1 MEARIDATNTRLL
14 TEEEFLAIPEDDA
27 IHRELIRGELQE
39 RPSTT
44 RTFADGV
51 VLCSV
56 SYQLRTWIERQPKP
70 RGFVVAGEA
79 LVRLRAHLPT
89 FVGVDVAYIAAES
102 KPAGSRK
109 AKYVNGPPVLVVE
122 VLSPTDEHQDIAD
135 KTAEYLDAGVPI
147 VWIVDPSFSTVTVYR
162 PDAKPQLFNADQ
174 EITAEPHL
182 PGLRFA
188 VAELFEDL
196 ED

>member
-1 MEARIDATNTRLL
+1 MATITRLM
-14 TEEEFLAIPEDDA
+14 TEEEFLALPEDDGV
-27 IHRELIRGELQE
+27 HRELIRGELRE
-39 RPSTT
+39 RPLTT
-44 RTFADGV
+44 RSFAHSIV
-51 VLCSV
+51 ICSL
-56 SYQLRTWIERQPKP
+56 SYLLNSWVRRQPEP
-70 RGFVVAGEA
+70 RGCVIGGEA
-79 LVRLRAHLPT
+79 RVRLRANLPT

-109 AKYVNGPPVLVVE
+109 AKYVDGPPVLVVE
-122 VLSPTDEHQDIAD
+122 VLSPTDEYEDFTD
-135 KTAEYLDAGVPI
+135 KIAEYLDAGVPI
-147 VWIVDPSFSTVTVYR
+147 VWVVDPSFSTVTVYR

>member
-1 MEARIDATNTRLL
+1 MVDPMPTVARLM
-14 TEEEFLAIPEDDA
+14 TEGEFLALPEDDGT
-27 IHRELIRGELQE
+27 HRELIRGGLRE
-39 RPSTT
+39 RPSTF
-44 RTFADGV
+44 RGFAQAILLGTV
-51 VLCSV
+51 G
-56 SYQLRTWIERQPKP
+56 YQLRSWVKCQTEP
-70 RGFVVAGEA
+70 RGCVVGAEA
-79 LVRLRAHLPT
+79 LIRLRANPPT
-89 FVGVDVAYIAAES
+89 LVGVDVAYIAAES

-109 AKYVNGPPVLVVE
+109 AKYMDGPPVLVVE
-122 VLSPTDEHQDIAD
+122 VLSPTDEYEDFTD
-135 KTAEYLDAGVPI
+135 KIAEYLDAGVPI
-147 VWIVDPSFSTVTVYR
+147 VWVVDPSFSTVTVYR

>member
-1 MEARIDATNTRLL
+1 MATITRLM
-14 TEEEFLAIPEDDA
+14 TEEEFLALPEHDGV
-27 IHRELIRGELQE
+27 HRELIRGELRE
-39 RPSTT
+39 RPMTT
-44 RTFADGV
+44 RSFAHSIV
-51 VLCSV
+51 IISV
-56 SYQLRTWIERQPKP
+56 GHKLKTWIERQPEP
-70 RGFVVAGEA
+70 RGCVVGGEA
-79 LVRLRAHLPT
+79 RVRLRADQPT
-89 FVGVDVAYIAAES
+89 FVGVDVAYVPPDM

-109 AKYVNGPPVLVVE
+109 AKYVDGPPVLVVE
-122 VLSPTDEHQDIAD
+122 VLSPHDEYEDITD
-135 KTAEYLDAGVPI
+135 KVAEYLDAGVPI
-147 VWIVDPSFSTVTVYR
+147 VWVIDPAFSTVTVYR